1 MKLKLLG
8 AGVMVALAGCQSD
21 DGVAIAEP
29 DPAKATLSG
38 EACPDVGE
46 AAYFFWMS
54 PVSAEPGQ
62 KIGLSPYWTDMPGGF
77 NPLPAGCVDDV
88 SAHPDGAVILT
99 RTDNGLAL
107 AEIAEGAEAGTRI
120 HLTATYNGHGLIGL
134 VDVYR
139 AADNPLV
146 GRWRQ
151 DSGSCAPGSAVQ
163 ELVFT
168 GSGDFSVTWTPFE
181 AYKDYWGSYT
191 YDADTGAVSFEIES
205 GNQTP
210 EDVVLEGAAQV
221 SGDELSFD
229 GVSFGTPRN
238 AESACRGK
246 FLR

>member
-1 MKLKLLG
+1 M
-8 AGVMVALAGCQSD
+8 
-21 DGVAIAEP
+21 
-29 DPAKATLSG
+29 
-38 EACPDVGE
+38 
-46 AAYFFWMS
+46 
-54 PVSAEPGQ
+54 
-62 KIGLSPYWTDMPGGF
+62 
-77 NPLPAGCVDDV
+77 
-88 SAHPDGAVILT
+88 
-99 RTDNGLAL
+99 
-107 AEIAEGAEAGTRI
+107 
-120 HLTATYNGHGLIGL
+120 
-134 VDVYR
+134 
-139 AADNPLV
+139 
-146 GRWRQ
+146 
-151 DSGSCAPGSAVQ
+151 Q

-191 YDADTGAVSFEIES
+191 YDADTGAVSFEIKS